1 MRATK
6 QPWGAERTQIAG
18 FTVQKG
24 KPRWSKGVGLIQGH
38 PSGYHCCLAT
48 KSCPTLCNPMD
59 CSPPDSSVH
68 GILQARKLEWVA
80 ISFTKG
86 SSQPRDWTCVFF
98 SDSSK
103 LLLRG
108 CSEPQTPWQREPWPS
123 DSLSCLLLS
132 CASLEVEASA
142 LKFSGDLQGP
152 SLNCAGCWSGSQW
165 PQLMDH
171 ESHSCCWEGIHASVR
186 SYPCISIRGV
196 GR

>member
-80 ISFTKG
+80 ISFSTG
-86 SSQPRDWTCVFF
+86 SSWPRDWTCVSCVSCIGRHVLYQLSIHFVCTGEPR
-98 SDSSK
+98 SSCDSFY
-103 LLLRG
+103 
-108 CSEPQTPWQREPWPS
+108 
-123 DSLSCLLLS
+123 
-132 CASLEVEASA
+132 CASLELNLHCLLSMP
-142 LKFSGDLQGP
+142 GP
-152 SLNCAGCWSGSQW
+152 
-165 PQLMDH
+165 
-171 ESHSCCWEGIHASVR
+171 
-186 SYPCISIRGV
+186 
-196 GR
+196 